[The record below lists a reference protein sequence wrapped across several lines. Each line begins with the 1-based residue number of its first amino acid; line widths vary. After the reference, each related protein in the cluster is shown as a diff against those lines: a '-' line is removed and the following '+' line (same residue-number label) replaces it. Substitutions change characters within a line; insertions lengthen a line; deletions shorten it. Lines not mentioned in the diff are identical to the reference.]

1 MSSLQRS
8 TPQSLP
14 RDHTIPCS
22 EDARPLPDIRNAIVE
37 PSYLQ
42 GVSIRR
48 TASMTSV
55 SERTPLLHQDT
66 AIDIRETVDE
76 SVCTAHADENTP
88 SSQIFREE
96 LGTITRYS
104 LPVFGYVV
112 GISPIS

>member
-1 MSSLQRS
+1 MPSLQRS

-14 RDHTIPCS
+14 RDHAIPCS

-42 GVSIRR
+42 GRR

-76 SVCTAHADENTP
+76 SVCTAHTDENTP